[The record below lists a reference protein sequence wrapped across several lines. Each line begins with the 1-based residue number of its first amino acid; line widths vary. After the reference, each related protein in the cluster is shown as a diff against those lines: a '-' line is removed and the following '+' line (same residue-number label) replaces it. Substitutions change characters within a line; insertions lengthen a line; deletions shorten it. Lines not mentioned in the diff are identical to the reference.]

1 MGKRRTNPCYL
12 SEDEAARD
20 MIRTSDVVR
29 SIAKDKQLNRNLLD
43 DRKSK
48 STWYVGRVC
57 DSCGEKL

>member
-1 MGKRRTNPCYL
+1 
-12 SEDEAARD
+12 